1 MDRGLKNYRKIKNIC
16 IEIDIVTGFVLICLF
31 MNVKKSFGEVMEM
44 EKDSDENVIEISEKI
59 KRK

>member
-1 MDRGLKNYRKIKNIC
+1 
-16 IEIDIVTGFVLICLF
+16 